1 MYPLLKGLRVVEGAA
16 WVAGPSCA
24 LHLSQMGA
32 DVIRFD
38 QIGGGPDFNRWPR
51 APGDGPSLY
60 WEGLNKGKK
69 SIALDLGRPEGREL
83 AARLITAPGQ
93 NGGLFVTNYPAEG
106 FLSHARLAAMRPDLV
121 TVRVAGWREGR
132 GAMDYTVAAVTGIP
146 YMTGPPELGEAPVNA
161 ALPAWDLITGA
172 YAAFSL
178 LAAER
183 HRRDTG
189 QGQEIRIP
197 LGELALV
204 NMGHLGQVAEVATGG
219 QDRPRFGNA
228 LYGAF
233 GRDFVTRDG
242 SRLMIVAVSPK
253 QWRGLVEALSLGAA
267 VAGLEAE
274 LGVSFAHD
282 ESLRFV
288 HRDRLFPLFEQAF
301 AARDFAELAPR
312 LDDSGATWE
321 RYRTLH
327 QTLTEDPRLSTS
339 NPMFA
344 QVSHPSGAYLTPGP
358 AAIVT
363 GAERGDPRPAPRL
376 GQHTDEVLAEV
387 MGLPGHE
394 IARLHDTGL
403 VAGPEQS
410 R

>member
-1 MYPLLKGLRVVEGAA
+1 MYPLLKGMRVVEGAA

-32 DVIRFD
+32 EVIRFD

-51 APGDGPSLY
+51 APGGGASLY

-69 SIALDLGRPEGREL
+69 SVALDLSRPEGREL
-83 AARLITAPGQ
+83 AGRLITAPGE

-106 FLSHARLAAMRPDLV
+106 FLSHERLATRRPDLV
-121 TVRVAGWREGR
+121 TVRVTGWREGR

-146 YMTGPPELGEAPVNA
+146 YMTGPPELGEQPVNA
-161 ALPAWDLITGA
+161 ALPAWDLLAGA

-183 HRRDTG
+183 QRRDTG
-189 QGQEIRIP
+189 RGQEIRVP

-204 NMGHLGQVAEVATGG
+204 TLGHLGQVAEVAASGV
-219 QDRPRFGNA
+219 DRPRYGNA

-233 GRDFVTRDG
+233 GRDFATRDG
-242 SRLMIVAVSPK
+242 VRLMIVAISPK
-253 QWRGLVEALSLGAA
+253 QWRGLVEALGLSQA
-267 VAGLEAE
+267 VAVLEAE
-274 LGVSFAHD
+274 LGISFTTD
-282 ESLRFV
+282 EGLRFV
-288 HRDRLFPLFEQAF
+288 HRDRLFPLFERAI
-301 AARDFAELAPR
+301 AAHDFAELAPR

-327 QTLTEDPRLSTS
+327 ETLTHDPRLSAA

-344 QVSHPSGAYLTPGP
+344 EIGHPSGRYLTPGP
-358 AAIVT
+358 AAIIT
-363 GAERGDPRPAPRL
+363 GAQRGDPRAAPRL
-376 GQHTDEVLAEV
+376 GEHTDEVLAEV
-387 MGLPGHE
+387 LSIPGHE
-394 IARLHDTGL
+394 IARLHDAGL
-403 VAGPEQS
+403 VSGPEKA
-410 R
+410 